1 MMTPY
6 LNPATPA
13 ERRYNSAHSAAR
25 NVVERT
31 FGLLK
36 RRFQC
41 IHKSGGALQYSPDTI
56 CRIVAKCA
64 ILHNIATTRGLP
76 VEISEPDSDEDDH
89 LMPPLQ
95 PADRTSAAEGRQ
107 RCADITHNHF

>member
-13 ERRYNSAHSAAR
+13 ERRYNSAHRATC

-36 RRFQC
+36 SRFQC
-41 IHKSGGALQYSPDTI
+41 IHKSGGALQYSLDMT
-56 CRIVAKCA
+56 CRIVATCA
-64 ILHNIATTRGLP
+64 NLHNIATTRGIP
-76 VEISEPDSDEDDH
+76 MEISEPDSDEDDDPI
-89 LMPPLQ
+89 PPLQ
-95 PADRTSAAEGRQ
+95 PADRTSAA
-107 RCADITHNHF
+107 